1 MINLCEYILKS
12 TDQKLKIQKWI
23 KTGYQSQPLVIY
35 GCKGTFKSTLAK
47 YILKDRVTLNVDIDF
62 CKKKLS
68 FSDYIESSLYKKS
81 ITMMFQDNSNIMKA
95 LIIDDLIYIMN
106 NDKSL
111 FKSIID
117 FSKQNNN
124 HPIIYIVDNV
134 DNKNIKNLYKN
145 SCKLYLHYSL
155 DQEKYIVKHFFNKQ
169 ISEKEIISLINKS
182 NHNFNSVKINL
193 DFYKKSFETINQ
205 YEKTEDSILDI
216 TKDILN
222 TRNIGDLYRKSSSD
236 YSIIGLNIVDNFT
249 KWVYAKKDL
258 SYKNKI
264 KIIDSIYYN
273 NCISD
278 YLSMYIHLKNDWDLS
293 DNITTFSIFIP
304 TLTFKLYDISIGTI
318 NYNGYISKSI
328 INTHS
333 NKLFSLHGINANI
346 VTCFYHYFY
355 LYFISNKKQKYDTI
369 LRHIIK
375 KYNLEIKIVERYYK
389 IYCKYYLLESKPKL
403 KLFF

>member
-1 MINLCEYILKS
+1 
-12 TDQKLKIQKWI
+12 
-23 KTGYQSQPLVIY
+23 
-35 GCKGTFKSTLAK
+35 
-47 YILKDRVTLNVDIDF
+47 
-62 CKKKLS
+62 
-68 FSDYIESSLYKKS
+68 
-81 ITMMFQDNSNIMKA
+81 
-95 LIIDDLIYIMN
+95 
-106 NDKSL
+106 
-111 FKSIID
+111 
-117 FSKQNNN
+117 
-124 HPIIYIVDNV
+124 
-134 DNKNIKNLYKN
+134 
-145 SCKLYLHYSL
+145 
-155 DQEKYIVKHFFNKQ
+155 
-169 ISEKEIISLINKS
+169 INKS

-193 DFYKKSFETINQ
+193 DFYKTSFETINQ
-205 YEKTEDSILDI
+205 YEKSDDSILDI

-249 KWVYAKKDL
+249 KWVNATKDL

-304 TLTFKLYDISIGTI
+304 NLTFKLYGISIGTI

-346 VTCFYHYFY
+346 VT
-355 LYFISNKKQKYDTI
+355 
-369 LRHIIK
+369 
-375 KYNLEIKIVERYYK
+375 
-389 IYCKYYLLESKPKL
+389 
-403 KLFF
+403 